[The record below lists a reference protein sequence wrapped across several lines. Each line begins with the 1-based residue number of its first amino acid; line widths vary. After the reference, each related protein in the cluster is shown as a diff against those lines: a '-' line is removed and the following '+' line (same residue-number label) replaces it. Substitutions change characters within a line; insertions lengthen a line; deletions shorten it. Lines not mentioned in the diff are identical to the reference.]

1 MVSNNLRNA
10 IFRLLWNP
18 RTQRALD
25 GGAFG
30 RRVVESRESSWREE
44 AEGSILLKAV
54 SHWRKD
60 SESWFAGSYD
70 RLPETLR
77 VNPHTPDKEWIE
89 SWLDGIGA
97 SRTPWFSGPG
107 SAWEMPFERGSAV
120 GEIKNIMTAL
130 HDTGRIT
137 RQESVSMLP
146 VLALNPSPG
155 ECILDLCASPGS
167 KTTQICEHL
176 GDTGAVIA
184 NEVISGRV
192 NTLVTNVQR
201 HGSRSAVVV
210 QHDGRHFPKVPG
222 KGFERVLVDVPCTGS
237 GTTRKNPDVWNKW
250 RPSAG
255 RSLHSLQLD
264 ILRRAI
270 AVTKAG
276 GRVVYSTC
284 SLDPVENEAVVAR
297 VLAEG
302 KVRVIPS
309 RELLPGVPSENGVS
323 DWPCLDD
330 SGEPSEWDPVDEN
343 LMPPLDEG
351 ISSQLGDCL
360 RVWNDAIGG
369 GGFFLAVLEKTPETG
384 DSPES
389 GRTPFP
395 SPKQYIDPDSFPRPI
410 SQKRKT
416 ELENEWGSSPSSMW
430 FRGKSLLWSTDEVM
444 EIWESDRT
452 RKSGREIVPGGR
464 WRPLKVIHLG
474 LIAARLRKGNLDRIV
489 SKASR
494 RLHEEVSGPFLDV
507 EGTVIDDILRG
518 LEPHRNTLEELGD
531 EERGSRIL
539 VGPDGYCLAVW
550 VGSRVT
556 PMVSESEKTV
566 MRAVRGL
573 TIDSRE
579 EE

>member
-1 MVSNNLRNA
+1 M
-10 IFRLLWNP
+10 
-18 RTQRALD
+18 
-25 GGAFG
+25 
-30 RRVVESRESSWREE
+30 ESRERSWREE
-44 AEGSILLKAV
+44 AEGSVLLKAV
-54 SHWRKD
+54 THWRED
-60 SESWFAGSYD
+60 PGSWFAGSYD

-77 VNPHTPDKEWIE
+77 VNPHSPEQEWVE
-89 SWLDGIGA
+89 SWLDCIGA
-97 SRTPWFSGPG
+97 SRIPWFSGPG

-120 GEIKNIMTAL
+120 GETKKIMTAL

-146 VLALNPSPG
+146 VLALEPSPG
-155 ECILDLCASPGS
+155 DS
-167 KTTQICEHL
+167 
-176 GDTGAVIA
+176 GAVIA

-222 KGFERVLVDVPCTGS
+222 DGFERVLVDVPCTGS
-237 GTTRKNPDVWNKW
+237 GTTRKNPEVWGKW
-250 RPSAG
+250 RPSSA
-255 RSLHSLQLD
+255 RSLHSLQFD

-270 AVTKAG
+270 AVTKTG
-276 GRVVYSTC
+276 GRIVYSTC

-297 VLAEG
+297 ALAEG
-302 KVRVIPS
+302 KVRVVPT
-309 RELLPGVPSENGVS
+309 RDLLPGVPSEEGVS
-323 DWPCLDD
+323 DWPRLDD
-330 SGEPSEWDPVDEN
+330 SGELSEWDPLEEK
-343 LMPPLDEG
+343 LMPPQDEW
-351 ISSQLGDCL
+351 ISSQLGGCL

-369 GGFFLAVLEKTPETG
+369 GGFFLAVLEKTPESA
-384 DSPES
+384 DSTAS
-389 GRTPFP
+389 VRTPVP

-410 SQKRKT
+410 GQKRIA

-430 FRGKSLLWSTDEVM
+430 FRGKSLLWSTDEVR

-474 LIAARLRKGNLDRIV
+474 LIAARLRKGNLDRVV
-489 SKASR
+489 SKASH
-494 RLHEEVSGPFLDV
+494 RLRQEVSGPFLDV
-507 EGTVIDDILRG
+507 EGTVIDDILG
-518 LEPHRNTLEELGD
+518 GSEPHRDTLEELGD

-539 VGPDGYCLAVW
+539 VGPDGHCLAVW

-573 TIDSRE
+573 SIDLQE

>member
-1 MVSNNLRNA
+1 MVSTNLGNA
-10 IFRLLWNP
+10 IFRLFWNP
-18 RTQRALD
+18 RAQRALD

-30 RRVVESRESSWREE
+30 RKAVESRERSWREE
-44 AEGSILLKAV
+44 AEGSVLLKAV
-54 SHWRKD
+54 THWRED
-60 SESWFAGSYD
+60 PGSWFAGSYD

-77 VNPHTPDKEWIE
+77 VNPHSPEQEWVE
-89 SWLDGIGA
+89 SWLDCIGA
-97 SRTPWFSGPG
+97 SRIPWFSGPG

-120 GEIKNIMTAL
+120 GETKKIMTAL

-146 VLALNPSPG
+146 VLALEPSPG
-155 ECILDLCASPGS
+155 ERILDLCASPGS

-176 GDTGAVIA
+176 GDSGAVIA

-222 KGFERVLVDVPCTGS
+222 DGFERVLVDVPCTGS
-237 GTTRKNPDVWNKW
+237 GTTRKNPEVWGKW
-250 RPSAG
+250 RPSSA
-255 RSLHSLQLD
+255 RSLHSLQFD

-270 AVTKAG
+270 AVTKTG
-276 GRVVYSTC
+276 GRIVYSTC

-297 VLAEG
+297 ALAEG
-302 KVRVIPS
+302 KVRVVPT
-309 RELLPGVPSENGVS
+309 RDLLPGVPSEEGVS
-323 DWPCLDD
+323 DWPRLDD
-330 SGEPSEWDPVDEN
+330 SGELSEWDPLEEK
-343 LMPPLDEG
+343 LMPPQDEW
-351 ISSQLGDCL
+351 ISSQLGGCL

-369 GGFFLAVLEKTPETG
+369 GGFFLAVLEKTPESA
-384 DSPES
+384 DSTAS
-389 GRTPFP
+389 VRTPVP

-410 SQKRKT
+410 GQKRIA

-430 FRGKSLLWSTDEVM
+430 FRGKSLLWSTDEVR

-474 LIAARLRKGNLDRIV
+474 LIAARLRKGNLDRVV
-489 SKASR
+489 SKASH
-494 RLHEEVSGPFLDV
+494 RLRQEVSGPFLDV

-518 LEPHRNTLEELGD
+518 SEPHRDTLEELGD

-539 VGPDGYCLAVW
+539 VGPDGHCLAVW

-573 TIDSRE
+573 SIDLQE